1 MKYEKPEVNV
11 EKFTFEPILAEVTS
25 SIVPDPT
32 KKDGPIMEE
41 NDPTY
46 EFGLASAFDSVFNFN
61 K

>member
-25 SIVPDPT
+25 SIDPDPT
-32 KKDGPIMEE
+32 PKGPVIEE
-41 NDPTY
+41 NDPTF
-46 EFGLASAFDSVFNFN
+46 ELASAFDSVFNFN